1 MRVMLGLF
9 ILIANMTS
17 CHGQEEKSVH
27 FIDERLKTSFLVSFP
42 EDFACDLPH
51 SFEDLKECFSNLDTL
66 ESVILQMTRHTNE
79 FLEKEP
85 DPYLEE
91 SPEFYW
97 VSEFLWSNG
106 IVKAGDTIPPSM
118 CCNLF
123 PDGGTLMI
131 YSEFLELRS
140 Q

>member
-9 ILIANMTS
+9 ILIVTMTN
-17 CHGQEEKSVH
+17 CQGQEEKFVH
-27 FIDERLKTSFLVSFP
+27 IIDERLKTSFLVSFP

-66 ESVILQMTRHTNE
+66 ENVIMRMTKHMNE
-79 FLEKEP
+79 FLENEP
-85 DPYLEE
+85 DPHLEE
-91 SPEFYW
+91 PPEFYW

-106 IVKAGDTIPPSM
+106 MVKGGDTIPPSM

-131 YSEFLELRS
+131 YSEFLELRHD
-140 Q
+140 